1 MGPMGELFIDTPPL
15 ALLVDTCV
23 RYQGKKK
30 KKKNKGLI
38 WDISKENKFFF
49 FKKKGGMTK
58 K

>member
-30 KKKNKGLI
+30 KKKGLI